1 MRKLFSV
8 FIFFVLTTLLG
19 YSQKYEWIEDN
30 TSTDKGERVVAVIDA
45 GSIGAYDG
53 VEIVGEV
60 IDNNGNW
67 GYNLPTV
74 ANFRLYVKFSGEF
87 NYDLVQ
93 DVKTRNLVL
102 GLKRV
107 SPSEVNLVA
116 NCQYSH
122 MGVRVN
128 FCQVEGEGAV
138 TVTMGDPNLVVN
150 KGEYLMSKPKFQNFE
165 RLVCSGKIGI
175 GVEEPS
181 AKLDVAGNIKAEE
194 IEVTLA
200 SMDNLNLS
208 GTLAANQ
215 ITVKA
220 NGNTADFV
228 FSDTYNLKD
237 LTEVENYI
245 KINKHL
251 PDIPS
256 AEEME
261 ASGVNLA
268 EMNKL
273 LLQKVEELTLYII
286 KQDEKLTKQDEQLKE
301 ITNLKSEIKTIKD
314 ILNNQK

>member
-1 MRKLFSV
+1 MGKLFSLIIL
-8 FIFFVLTTLLG
+8 FMLTTLLVH
-19 YSQKYEWIEDN
+19 SQKYEWIEDN
-30 TSTDKGERVVAVIDA
+30 TSLDKGERVVAVIDA
-45 GSIGAYDG
+45 GSIGIYDG
-53 VEIVGEV
+53 VEIVGKI

-87 NYDLVQ
+87 KYDLVQ
-93 DVKTRNLVL
+93 DIKTRNIVL
-102 GLKRV
+102 GLKKI
-107 SPSEVNLVA
+107 SPSKVNLVA

-122 MGVRVN
+122 MGVRVSY
-128 FCQVEGEGAV
+128 CQVEGEGAV

-150 KGEYLMSKPKFQNFE
+150 EGESLMTEPKFQNYE
-165 RLVCSGKIGI
+165 NLVCGGKVGIGI
-175 GVEEPS
+175 DEPS
-181 AKLDVAGNIKAEE
+181 AKLEVAGNIKAEE

-200 SMDNLNLS
+200 SMNNLNLN

-215 ITVKA
+215 ITIKA

-228 FSDTYNLKD
+228 FSDTFNLKD

-245 KINKHL
+245 KTHKHL

-273 LLQKVEELTLYII
+273 LLQKIEELTLYVVE
-286 KQDEKLTKQDEQLKE
+286 QDKKLNEME
-301 ITNLKSEIKTIKD
+301 ILKSEIAEIKAM
-314 ILNNQK
+314 LCGKKNK